1 VSREY
6 RDVVF
11 PIEEGERK
19 RRDTATV
26 RHAAVRLRDVLA
38 STAAVPRGLAKGV
51 TEKLDEL
58 IAVLGDAKAHATN
71 DAA

>member
-1 VSREY
+1 VAREY

-19 RRDTATV
+19 RRDAATV

-58 IAVLGDAKAHATN
+58 IAVLGDTKEHATN